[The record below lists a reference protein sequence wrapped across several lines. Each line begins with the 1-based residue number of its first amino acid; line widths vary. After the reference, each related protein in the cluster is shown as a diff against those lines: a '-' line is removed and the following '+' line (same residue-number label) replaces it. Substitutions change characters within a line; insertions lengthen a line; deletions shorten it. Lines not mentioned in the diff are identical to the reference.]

1 MAYISEKLREPVS
14 VRLDF
19 TRHFISLDCSFPF
32 YLVVNPTRPDC
43 LEGTDVGLVPT
54 GGFEID
60 AWTLLSKDY
69 FPNNPGFIAVLV
81 YDKALVNDS
90 EGFNAPVLHY
100 HDVDFG
106 KVVSGHNGQSV
117 NITGFDMATS
127 MPVTISTPDKKPLTV
142 SNVEVSYSADILLGS
157 RESLAG
163 LQGFSRKLSAEE
175 VKVLGLIDEQ
185 DFDYVDDVQAYD
197 LELCRASLTAYE
209 KGNESRFLKL
219 FPSGVC
225 ASQLAAG
232 EVQFPFVPS
241 RAVMSWCPDFENVRL
256 LDVSLKNKT
265 VEKDN
270 YYSFRSKWGK
280 FENRHD
286 FYVQLGYEVM
296 THCNWHKSRAFSFIV
311 NDCDSSIV
319 SKVRGKLVNLVFPL
333 ANGQP
338 CFIDNHSTDTRIA
351 VTFFAMNQSTGD
363 KTSRQIINSEVFA
376 FEGDSYAPAPTKP
389 QEGFFAIVG
398 ECVMDLVSATECD
411 LGNLEETL
419 LVDKFPVVIGT
430 DAEKGPYKEAYKSFL
445 VDVIYDRFFGDDK
458 MKELEKSVADIQQKL
473 ESAKVPSLGS
483 FTVFGTR
490 SNTNFKENPKAVLM
504 KEVVKNPV
512 FFGEVK

>member
-1 MAYISEKLREPVS
+1 MAYIAEKLREPVS
-14 VRLDF
+14 VRLDL
-19 TRHFISLDCSFPF
+19 TRHFISLDCSFPC

-90 EGFNAPVLHY
+90 EGFGAPVLHY

-175 VKVLGLIDEQ
+175 VKALGLIDKQ
-185 DFDYVDDVQAYD
+185 DFDYVDDVAAYD

-225 ASQLAAG
+225 ASQHDATTA
-232 EVQFPFVPS
+232 QFPFVPS
-241 RAVMSWCPDFENVRL
+241 RAIVLYSPDFSNLRL
-256 LDVSLKNKT
+256 VGESLKNKT
-265 VEKDN
+265 VEKDD
-270 YYSFRSKWGK
+270 YYIFHSKWKK
-280 FENRHD
+280 FKRTDD
-286 FYVQLGYEVM
+286 FYIQLGYEVM
-296 THCNWHKSRAFSFIV
+296 TYCNWNKGRVFKFIV
-311 NDCDSSIV
+311 NDCDKSLV
-319 SKVRGKLVNLVFPL
+319 SEVRKSLATVFPL

-338 CFIDNHSTDTRIA
+338 CFVTDNSNDTRINIS
-351 VTFFAMNQSTGD
+351 FLAMDQTTGA
-363 KTSRQIINSEVFA
+363 KTGRKITTREVFA
-376 FEGDSYAPAPTKP
+376 FEGDNYAPAPSVTQKP
-389 QEGFFAIVG
+389 FFAMVG
-398 ECVMDLVSATECD
+398 ECVFSLLSYTRCD
-411 LGNLEETL
+411 IGNLDETL
-419 LVDKFPVVIGT
+419 PFDRFPVVIGT
-430 DAEKGPYKEAYKSFL
+430 DDEKKAHGGAYRSFL
-445 VDVIYDRFFGDDK
+445 VNVLYDRFFGDDK
-458 MKELEKSVADIQQKL
+458 MKKL
-473 ESAKVPSLGS
+473 EDSVTELQQELSVAKVPFLST
-483 FTVFGTR
+483 FTVLGTR